1 MRNWKNSL
9 ERTVTR
15 KKGKMTE
22 FKKIYNREIVLLF
35 FFRNLMLQI
44 VAEEGFNM
52 IATMNPGGDYGKKE
66 VRLLKNYG
74 KKVSRD
80 GVRGNVLKIFVKQAD
95 LILRSDLWRAK
106 LYQEC
111 WDFTNHSYSAL
122 FYSNWTFMY
131 INKTFCWIA
140 CEWNCRNNQ
149 VMTKW
154 SNRFSSQKLS
164 GTASRKCGLLPTSMS
179 PSWSESFYSIS
190 ARSTVTPSLQ
200 NIHSRRW
207 LPAPLCNG
215 SNSLLRSS
223 RMSFGRYRV
232 IKCSILKNWKPFFV
246 RNYLSNY
253 I

>member
-95 LILRSDLWRAK
+95 LILRSDL
-106 LYQEC
+106 
-111 WDFTNHSYSAL
+111 
-122 FYSNWTFMY
+122 
-131 INKTFCWIA
+131 
-140 CEWNCRNNQ
+140 
-149 VMTKW
+149 
-154 SNRFSSQKLS
+154 
-164 GTASRKCGLLPTSMS
+164 
-179 PSWSESFYSIS
+179 
-190 ARSTVTPSLQ
+190 
-200 NIHSRRW
+200 
-207 LPAPLCNG
+207 
-215 SNSLLRSS
+215 
-223 RMSFGRYRV
+223 
-232 IKCSILKNWKPFFV
+232 
-246 RNYLSNY
+246 
-253 I
+253 